1 MKSIL
6 DVKCDSG
13 YKLILKFDNGEE
25 RLVQMA
31 QFFKGPLFQALKDID
46 LFRQVRVDKES
57 GTIVWP
63 NGADLDPD
71 VLYNHSRLIRRL
83 KKKDTRNSNQ
93 EQMIAN
99 SLLLD
104 FSKRPNQS
112 E

>member
-6 DVKCDSG
+6 NVKCDSG
-13 YKLILKFDNGEE
+13 YKLILEFDNGEE

-31 QFFKGPLFQALKDID
+31 QFFKGPLFQALKDIN
-46 LFRQVRVDKES
+46 LFQQVRVDEES

-83 KKKDTRNSNQ
+83 KKKDTRNPNK

-99 SLLLD
+99 SIVMG
-104 FSKRPNQS
+104 FSQKPNKS
-112 E
+112 K